1 MHLYSKRIILCQQ
14 VYRSLIFLDLAQKL
28 AERLYYKAENADFR
42 AKRG

>member
-1 MHLYSKRIILCQQ
+1 
-14 VYRSLIFLDLAQKL
+14 LDLAQKL